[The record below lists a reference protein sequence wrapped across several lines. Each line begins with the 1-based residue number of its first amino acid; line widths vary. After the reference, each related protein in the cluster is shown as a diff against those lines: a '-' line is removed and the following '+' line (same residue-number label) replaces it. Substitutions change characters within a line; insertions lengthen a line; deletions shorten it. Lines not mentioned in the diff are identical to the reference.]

1 MSEMTRLEA
10 KNYER
15 LLHAAGECTVLL
27 KSDGRFPL
35 AAPCKVALYGN
46 GARRTLKGGTGSG
59 GVNSRFY
66 ITVEEGLERAGFT
79 VTTKAWLDAYDT
91 ERASRHAQF
100 LAGIK
105 EKAQREGVSL
115 FVAGFGAVEPEYD
128 YDLPL
133 EGEGDVAVYVLARV
147 SGEGN
152 DRNPVEG
159 DICLT
164 KTETRDILTLS
175 RQYEKFILV
184 LNVGGV
190 VDLTPVKSVQ
200 NILYLSQLGVVTGD
214 VFAEILLGKQS
225 PSGKLTTT
233 WTGFSDYCSAGDFG
247 DRDDTHYR
255 EGIYVGYRYFD
266 AAKIE
271 PLFPF
276 GHGLSYTRFDIR
288 FLSCRHEQS
297 TIILNVLV
305 KNSGKYAGK
314 EVIQLYAS
322 CPDGRLDKAEKGL
335 VAFAKS
341 MLLQPEEE
349 QTIELSFD
357 MKDIASYD
365 TERACFVLERG
376 NYALML
382 GNSSRAVSVCTV
394 VRLEEDVTVKKV
406 KRMTARPDFED
417 IKFVR
422 SGKREEC
429 QNMIRL
435 YRSDF
440 QVTDVSYPH
449 KTKIHPLAET
459 LSDTQLA
466 RLCVGAYLTQTSAG
480 VIGSSSF
487 HVAGAAGETTNRLTE
502 VLGKKYVV
510 MADGPAGLRLTRTY
524 IRGENDTVIPL
535 IKELPDGLGEIL
547 DPAVT
552 AYLRQVYDNTPKD
565 KVLEQYTTAIPI
577 GTAIAQSWNTEFAYL
592 CGDIV
597 GKEMEEFGIHIW
609 LAPALNIHR
618 DIRCGR
624 NFEYYSE
631 DPVISGKMAASIV
644 SGVQSHKNCGVAI
657 KHFAANNQ
665 ETNRYNNNSIVS
677 ERALREIYLK
687 GFEICIAESSPKT
700 LMTSY
705 NLING
710 AHTSENRE
718 LVTDILRCE
727 FGFQGVVMTDWITT
741 GMIYDPRSKHPPVY
755 ASNIVKAGNDLT
767 MAGAQADIDDLEKA
781 IADGKLL
788 RRELLECASRVLYL
802 IDALNE

>member
-1 MSEMTRLEA
+1 M
-10 KNYER
+10 
-15 LLHAAGECTVLL
+15 
-27 KSDGRFPL
+27 
-35 AAPCKVALYGN
+35 
-46 GARRTLKGGTGSG
+46 
-59 GVNSRFY
+59 
-66 ITVEEGLERAGFT
+66 
-79 VTTKAWLDAYDT
+79 
-91 ERASRHAQF
+91 
-100 LAGIK
+100 
-105 EKAQREGVSL
+105 
-115 FVAGFGAVEPEYD
+115 
-128 YDLPL
+128 
-133 EGEGDVAVYVLARV
+133 
-147 SGEGN
+147 
-152 DRNPVEG
+152 
-159 DICLT
+159 
-164 KTETRDILTLS
+164 
-175 RQYEKFILV
+175 
-184 LNVGGV
+184 
-190 VDLTPVKSVQ
+190 
-200 NILYLSQLGVVTGD
+200 
-214 VFAEILLGKQS
+214 
-225 PSGKLTTT
+225 
-233 WTGFSDYCSAGDFG
+233 
-247 DRDDTHYR
+247 
-255 EGIYVGYRYFD
+255 
-266 AAKIE
+266 
-271 PLFPF
+271 
-276 GHGLSYTRFDIR
+276 
-288 FLSCRHEQS
+288 
-297 TIILNVLV
+297 